1 MERKFRIIKNISYSH
16 DELNERVA
24 FYVQEWRKNWYGK
37 EKWLY
42 WEKSNYDMMEKR
54 VFTSIEQ
61 AEEMIEKFVT
71 MNPHKEVV
79 KEVTH

>member
-1 MERKFRIIKNISYSH
+1 MERKFRIIKEVYYSY
-16 DELNERVA
+16 DAIEEKTR
-24 FYVQEWRKNWYGK
+24 FFVQEWRKNWYRK

-54 VFTSIEQ
+54 VFDSVEH
-61 AEEMIEKFVT
+61 AEEMIKKLVT
-71 MNPHKEVV
+71 TNPHTEVV